1 MKSKLTSSLIS
12 ALEEERLPS
21 WDDNGQPNRMQ
32 NRYLD
37 IRHKRF
43 DCVSSGFRLLSEQ
56 PPCCYGLPVD
66 QPGSALDHLR
76 RDRCAGSDK
85 SFSISNQGDLWSKA
99 IW

>member
-37 IRHKRF
+37 VRHKRF
-43 DCVSSGFRLLSEQ
+43 DCVSSGFRQPEQ
-56 PPCCYGLPVD
+56 PEQVLE
-66 QPGSALDHLR
+66 
-76 RDRCAGSDK
+76 
-85 SFSISNQGDLWSKA
+85 ISLVMEISPQL
-99 IW
+99 